1 MHLVVGEGL
10 ETRSIARHLFQIR
23 QRLRPGEELT
33 FLGGARPDL
42 DHDLFVV
49 TTARLICVDSRAG
62 YAFTDGFALAD
73 VVRASPRE
81 DADGDCVHVSLPD
94 DGYWIL
100 RPLSTPTNATAL
112 AMAILDSGRAP
123 HDVPGDGPIPHE
135 HHDTPTDVDLEG
147 TDYLHVVV
155 SGHEVEAMDLSGP
168 LGLLKQLLHSRTT
181 SRTFVERVS
190 LSFHGYGGSDT
201 ELHEVPQVRAYAQA
215 LDLRFPYWL
224 YYLDKRTNSF
234 DLLWRC
240 CAPPGPAREDGASYP
255 PELEKRL
262 REWWLPA
269 LDVACTFAE
278 ISADGREALVD
289 RADRYL
295 RGERLFT

>member
-1 MHLVVGEGL
+1 MGDGL
-10 ETRSIARHLFQIR
+10 DERSIARHLFQLR
-23 QRLRPGEELT
+23 QRLHPGEELT

-49 TTARLICVDSRAG
+49 TTARLLCVDSRAG
-62 YAFTDGFALAD
+62 YAFTDGFALSD
-73 VVRASPRE
+73 VVRASARE
-81 DADGDCVHVSLPD
+81 DADGDCVHVSLPH

-100 RPLSTPTNATAL
+100 RPLGTPTNATAL

-135 HHDTPTDVDLEG
+135 HHDTPTDVDLSG

-155 SGHEVEAMDLSGP
+155 SGHEVETMDLSVP
-168 LGLLKQLLHSRTT
+168 LGLLTQLLHSRTT
-181 SRTFVERVS
+181 SRTFLERVS
-190 LSFHGYGGSDT
+190 LSFHGYGRSDT

-215 LDLRFPYWL
+215 LDQRFPYWL

-240 CAPPGPAREDGASYP
+240 CAPPVPTPEDEAQTSYP

-262 REWWLPA
+262 QEWWLPA

-278 ISADGREALVD
+278 LDAEEREALAD